1 MAKSKEYINLS
12 EVKDIKNLTPEEST
26 RVRDRDIKV
35 PLTPLF
41 CILTALASVILV
53 SGIYLLRRDL
63 LFTIQAALIIPLLI
77 YVSVVDIKLHMAPN
91 WIAVALA
98 IIGIP
103 NIIVA
108 AINSN
113 YTDLLFNRLLG
124 VFAGFIL
131 LFIAALTSKGGI
143 GAADMK
149 ITSALGLFMGV
160 EGIFM
165 GQLIGIFF
173 AAIASVILL
182 ITKKA
187 DRKARIAL
195 LPYLSAGMVISMY
208 LPNNLL
214 F

>member
-1 MAKSKEYINLS
+1 MTKNKNYVNLS
-12 EVKDIKNLTPEEST
+12 AVEDVKNLTPEESA
-26 RVRDRDIKV
+26 RVRDRDIKI

-41 CILTALASVILV
+41 CILTTLVSVVLV

-63 LFTIQAALIIPLLI
+63 MFTIQAALIIPLLI
-77 YVSVVDIKLHMAPN
+77 YVSAVDIKLHMAPN
-91 WIAVALA
+91 WIAGALA

-103 NIIVA
+103 NIIVS

-131 LFIAALTSKGGI
+131 LFVAALASKGGI
-143 GAADMK
+143 GAADIK
-149 ITSALGLFMGV
+149 ITSALGLVMGL

-165 GQLIGIFF
+165 GQLIGIFL
-173 AAIASVILL
+173 AAIASIALL
-182 ITKKA
+182 IVKKA
-187 DRKARIAL
+187 DKKSRIAL
-195 LPYLSAGMVISMY
+195 LPYLSAGMVIAMF
-208 LPNNLL
+208 LPSNLL

>member
-1 MAKSKEYINLS
+1 MRKNIDYINLS
-12 EVKDIKNLTPEEST
+12 EIKDVKNLTPEEST
-26 RVRDRDIKV
+26 RVRDCDIKI
-35 PLTPLF
+35 PLNPLF
-41 CILTALASVILV
+41 CVVTALISVVLA

-63 LFTIQAALIIPLLI
+63 MFTIQAALIISLLI
-77 YVSVVDIKLHMAPN
+77 YVSAVDIKLHMAPN

-143 GAADMK
+143 GAADIR
-149 ITSALGLFMGV
+149 ITSALGIFMGL
-160 EGIFM
+160 EGIFI
-165 GQLIGIFF
+165 GQLIGIFL
-173 AAIASVILL
+173 AAIASIVLL
-182 ITKKA
+182 ILRKA
-187 DRKARIAL
+187 DRKSRIAL
-195 LPYLSAGMVISMY
+195 LPYLSAGMVIAMF
-208 LPNNLL
+208 LPSNLL

>member
-1 MAKSKEYINLS
+1 MTKNKDYIHLS
-12 EVKDIKNLTPEEST
+12 EVEDVKNLTPEESA
-26 RVRDRDIKV
+26 RVRDRDIRI

-41 CILTALASVILV
+41 CILTTLVSVVLV

-63 LFTIQAALIIPLLI
+63 IFTIQAALIIPLLI
-77 YVSVVDIKLHMAPN
+77 YVSAVDIKLHMAPN
-91 WIAVALA
+91 WIAGALA

-103 NIIVA
+103 NIIVSA
-108 AINSN
+108 VNSN

-124 VFAGFIL
+124 VFAGFLL
-131 LFIAALTSKGGI
+131 LFVAALTSRGGI
-143 GAADMK
+143 GAADIR
-149 ITSALGLFMGV
+149 ITSALGIFMGL

-173 AAIASVILL
+173 AAVVSIVLL

-187 DRKARIAL
+187 GRKARIAL
-195 LPYLSAGMVISMY
+195 LPYLSAGMVIAMF
-208 LPNNLL
+208 LPSNLL